1 MDDVDA
7 SLLIGAG
14 VESPAENVSRL
25 VARTILQV
33 FIDAQVHAPYD
44 AKLRLVIPSSWRL
57 TASSRS
63 YLTSRN
69 PTSAPGLLYRSPVAS
84 VKRQEVECKDCSI
97 VLLEMGE
104 EAWLDTWSV
113 FATSSSWVASAMA

>member
-69 PTSAPGLLYRSPVAS
+69 QHRHPVSYIAPPLPAS
-84 VKRQEVECKDCSI
+84 KDRR
-97 VLLEMGE
+97 
-104 EAWLDTWSV
+104 
-113 FATSSSWVASAMA
+113 

>member
-69 PTSAPGLLYRSPVAS
+69 PTSARGLLYRSAVAS
-84 VKRQEVECKDCSI
+84 VKRHEVECKDCSI